1 MFWGYRVQ
9 PAYSV
14 LKDDWYIVTTLYLYA
29 PNALIFL
36 FQEVKDA
43 VDVESQVIQDY
54 SLSNEKQEDEGK
66 IPGESICN
74 DPFLKGPINYKSE
87 LEMVSI
93 INLLV

>member
-1 MFWGYRVQ
+1 M
-9 PAYSV
+9 
-14 LKDDWYIVTTLYLYA
+14 
-29 PNALIFL
+29 
-36 FQEVKDA
+36 
-43 VDVESQVIQDY
+43 ESQVIQDY
-54 SLSNEKQEDEGK
+54 SLSNDEKQEDEGK